1 MAHID
6 INDPI
11 WDGVRDR
18 LIAIGFK
25 RGYEIGFKRGYEIG
39 FKRGFEIGF
48 KRGYAIGIRKTRDQI
63 ARNMLKDGL
72 LKDFV
77 SEITH
82 LSAEEVDEIARSLDC
97 GD

>member
-25 RGYEIGFKRGYEIG
+25 RGYEIGY
-39 FKRGFEIGF
+39 EIGF

-72 LKDFV
+72 SKDFV
-77 SEITH
+77 YEITH
-82 LSAEEVDEIARSLDC
+82 LSADEVDEIARLLDC

>member
-1 MAHID
+1 MAQID

-18 LIAIGFK
+18 LIALGL
-25 RGYEIGFKRGYEIG
+25 
-39 FKRGFEIGF
+39 
-48 KRGYAIGIRKTRDQI
+48 I

-72 LKDFV
+72 SKDFV

-82 LSAEEVDEIARSLDC
+82 LSAEEVDEIARLLDC

>member
-1 MAHID
+1 MAQID

-25 RGYEIGFKRGYEIG
+25 RGYEIGLKRGYE
-39 FKRGFEIGF
+39 
-48 KRGYAIGIRKTRDQI
+48 IGIRKTRDRI
-63 ARNMLKDGL
+63 ARNLLVKGQPKDL
-72 LKDFV
+72 V
-77 SEITH
+77 SQYTS
-82 LSAEEVDEIARSLDC
+82 LSTEEVDEIARSLGY

>member
-1 MAHID
+1 MAQID

-18 LIAIGFK
+18 LIAL
-25 RGYEIGFKRGYEIG
+25 
-39 FKRGFEIGF
+39 GF
-48 KRGYAIGIRKTRDQI
+48 KRGYAIGIRKTRNRI

-72 LKDFV
+72 SKDFV

-82 LSAEEVDEIARSLDC
+82 LSAEEVDEIARLLDC

>member
-39 FKRGFEIGF
+39 
-48 KRGYAIGIRKTRDQI
+48 YANGIRKTRDRI
-63 ARNMLKDGL
+63 ARNLL
-72 LKDFV
+72 LKGQPKDLI
-77 SEITH
+77 SQCTS
-82 LSAEEVDEIARSLDC
+82 LSAEEVDEIARSLNC
-97 GD
+97 GN

>member
-1 MAHID
+1 MAQID

-11 WDGVRDR
+11 WDGVRNR

-25 RGYEIGFKRGYEIG
+25 RGYEIGYEIG

-63 ARNMLKDGL
+63 ARNMLKDDL
-72 LKDFV
+72 PKDLV
-77 SEITH
+77 SQYTS
-82 LSAEEVDEIARSLDC
+82 LSTEEVDEIARSLNC
-97 GD
+97 GN

>member
-18 LIAIGFK
+18 LIAIGEH
-25 RGYEIGFKRGYEIG
+25 RGTKKE
-39 FKRGFEIGF
+39 
-48 KRGYAIGIRKTRDQI
+48 RDRI

-72 LKDFV
+72 SKDFV

-82 LSAEEVDEIARSLDC
+82 LSADEVDEIARLLDC

>member
-39 FKRGFEIGF
+39 
-48 KRGYAIGIRKTRDQI
+48 YANGIRKTRERI
-63 ARNMLKDGL
+63 ARNMLMDGHPRAY
-72 LKDFV
+72 V
-77 SEITH
+77 SRLTT
-82 LSAEEVDEIARSLDC
+82 LSAEEVDEIARSLNCED
-97 GD
+97 